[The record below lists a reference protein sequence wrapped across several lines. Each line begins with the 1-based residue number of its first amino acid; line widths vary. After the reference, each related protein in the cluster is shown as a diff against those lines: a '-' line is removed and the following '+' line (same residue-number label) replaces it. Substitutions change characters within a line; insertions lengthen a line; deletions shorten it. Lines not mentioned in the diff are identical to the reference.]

1 MEIKKETLL
10 NIMYSMRLQI
20 EGLISLLE
28 EDQEEEECKHPPQFR
43 RNYTTMGGPEHW
55 VCELCGYE
63 YKEEKKDG
71 ES

>member
-28 EDQEEEECKHPPQFR
+28 EGQEEKECNHPPQFR
-43 RNYTTMGGPEHW
+43 KNYTTMGGPKHW

-63 YKEEKKDG
+63 YKEEREDG